1 MNFFRK
7 EIDMQTERQFL
18 EQYDASA
25 YPRPSVTS
33 DILIFT
39 TIKNN
44 LAVLL
49 IRRGGHPFKDKLAI
63 PGGFLMAGK
72 ESPEEAAMRELH
84 EETGIRGIFMQQLA
98 TFGDPERDPRTHVI
112 SVVFMCHVPYSK
124 LKWDMCH
131 GAKAGDDAAEM
142 ELFQIRKTSGEWCL
156 MNEYGTKFITRFGDL
171 AFDHGKI
178 IETGIRRMQGRL
190 EYTNDFFEFIDD
202 SQNFTMKTLQNVHEA
217 ILMKELDSSNFR
229 KSIQRRFI
237 KTGIMQ
243 KTEHTGKEQTYEII
257 PQEVKTT

>member
-1 MNFFRK
+1 
-7 EIDMQTERQFL
+7 MQTERQFL
-18 EQYDASA
+18 KQYDASA

-98 TFGDPERDPRTHVI
+98 TFGDPGRDPRTHVI

-156 MNEYGTKFITRFGDL
+156 MNEYGTQFITRFGDL

-202 SQNFTMKTLQNVHEA
+202 SQNFTMKTLQNIHEA

-243 KTEHTGKEQTYEII
+243 KTEHTEKEQTYEII